1 MAGKSQVTTGIRIQG
16 KKEAAYEPVI
26 SKSPKRV
33 KYAVQDYEAAMF
45 QSENLNQ
52 LWITDANVTERGINE
67 PNPGKWHLLH

>member
-1 MAGKSQVTTGIRIQG
+1 MTMAGTSQVITGIRIQG

-45 QSENLNQ
+45 QSEILNQ
-52 LWITDANVTERGINE
+52 L
-67 PNPGKWHLLH
+67 